1 MSYDADS
8 TFVFAF
14 PTRVIYGAGAVSE
27 SSLECDRLGMD
38 KVVLVSDRV
47 LAEKTDVVAQVRKAL
62 GRRVVLEFLDVPPD
76 SSVAAV
82 EAGAAKAQAAGATG
96 VVSVG
101 GGSVIDTAKGIAIL
115 LREGGSLRDHEGF
128 QNLTRKAAPHVVLP
142 TTAGTGSEVTY
153 VAVIKDVEAHRKLLF
168 GDYNILPDSAILDP
182 LLTVG
187 LPAHL
192 TAATGMD
199 ALSHALEAMHS
210 LQRQPIADGL
220 ALRAIHEVRAALPT
234 CVKTPGDV
242 AARGRQLVAST
253 MAGAA
258 FSNAQVGL
266 VHAIAHTVGAR
277 FGVHHGLANSIAMP
291 AVVRFNALAC
301 PDQYRQVAE
310 AFGVDPSGSDEALAD
325 RLAGAIYAF
334 AKSLGLPGGFK
345 DVGVPREALGE
356 LAEATLFDG
365 SVIYNARPVISAEEV
380 LPVWEAAWQGEG

>member
-8 TFVFAF
+8 SFVFAF
-14 PTRVIYGAGAVSE
+14 PTRVIYAAGAVSE
-27 SSLECDRLGMD
+27 AALECDRLGMNR
-38 KVVLVSDRV
+38 VVLVSDQI
-47 LAEKTDVVAQVRKAL
+47 LAGRTDVVAKVRQAL
-62 GRRVVLEFLDVPPD
+62 GRRVAVEFLDVPPD
-76 SSVAAV
+76 SSVTSV
-82 EAGAAKAQAAGATG
+82 EAGAARARDAGATG

-153 VAVIKDVEAHRKLLF
+153 VAVIKDHEAHRKLLF
-168 GDYNILPDSAILDP
+168 GDYNILPDAAILDP

-187 LPAHL
+187 LPPQL

-199 ALSHALEAMHS
+199 ALSHAIEALHS

-220 ALRAIHEVRAALPT
+220 ALHAIREIRAALPT
-234 CVKTPGDV
+234 CVNTPGDV
-242 AARGRQLVAST
+242 AARGRQMVAST
-253 MAGAA
+253 LAGAA

-266 VHAIAHTVGAR
+266 VHAISHTVGAR

-291 AVVRFNALAC
+291 AVVRYNALAC
-301 PDQYRQVAE
+301 PDVYRDVAT
-310 AFGVDPSGSDEALAD
+310 AFGVDPSGPDEVLAD
-325 RLAGAIYAF
+325 RLAGAIHQF
-334 AKSLGLPGGFK
+334 ARSLGLATGFK
-345 DVGVPREALGE
+345 DVGVPREALSE

-365 SVIYNARPVISAEEV
+365 SVIYNARPVTSGEEV
-380 LPVWEAAWQGEG
+380 LPVWEAAWNGAG